1 MQELTLTVVGID
13 FPNADGSNR
22 RFEIALCEPGHFQ
35 TRPLASLHRMMCSGE
50 TILMSIAEVAASLKA
65 RVPWEVAQKIFEDN
79 DIPRGMGWDR
89 TLEKLAVSDDFP
101 DSGES
106 DLIEAMREHVLAG
119 EKLTR
124 FYGISP
130 EGLSTLRSA
139 IAGLTISATSKFGA
153 AYPLPVPDTEIAA
166 SVITK
171 PALAAIDVNDDG
183 TALVFASIRAQEVR
197 EPVEVSQEMEDVLS
211 AYEQVVGIR
220 HIKRQAMDVV
230 WIPNEGSTVDV
241 RIDFPKGMVLEQGAF
256 AHEQVREQLAL
267 LVGQDHL
274 SSPVDLFPIVDKLY
288 RNTGDGTV
296 VELAFGTSTASLKH
310 EKMRRSSICLRTET
324 YHVGGTTALTAPIEP
339 YRISVQWER
348 EHGSVRSRP
357 ELSLQGQFRMTH
369 LVDTPLH
376 EAVIR
381 KCLDTGDYNF
391 VRGRVES
398 YMVPKEP
405 SEAAVTDQ

>member
-1 MQELTLTVVGID
+1 MAI
-13 FPNADGSNR
+13 ADV
-22 RFEIALCEPGHFQ
+22 
-35 TRPLASLHRMMCSGE
+35 AS
-50 TILMSIAEVAASLKA
+50 SLKA
-65 RVPWEVAQKIFEDN
+65 RVPWEVAQKILEGN

-89 TLEKLAVSDDFP
+89 TLEKLAGSDDVP
-101 DSGES
+101 ESGES
-106 DLIEAMREHVLAG
+106 DLVEAMREHVLAG

-124 FYGISP
+124 FYGMSL
-130 EGLSTLRSA
+130 EDLVSLRSA
-139 IAGLTISATSKFGA
+139 IAGLNVSATSRFA
-153 AYPLPVPDTEIAA
+153 ADYPLTIPDAEIAA
-166 SVITK
+166 SGITK
-171 PALAAIDVNDDG
+171 PALAAIEVEDGG
-183 TALVFASIRAQEVR
+183 TALIFASIRAQEVR
-197 EPVEVSQEMEDVLS
+197 EPVEVSEEMEDALS

-230 WIPNEGSTVDV
+230 WVPNEGSTVDV
-241 RIDFPKGMVLEQGAF
+241 RIDFPKGMLLEQGAF

-274 SSPVDLFPIVDKLY
+274 SSPVDLFPIVGKLY
-288 RNTGDGTV
+288 RNPLDGTV

-369 LVDTPLH
+369 LVDAPLH

-381 KCLDTGDYNF
+381 KCLDTDDYNY
-391 VRGRVES
+391 VRSRVES
-398 YMVPKEP
+398 YMVPGEP
-405 SEAAVTDQ
+405 NEAAATDQ